1 MTITVEQLV
10 TALDNTADD
19 EVIKIQHEG
28 TILYAN
34 TIRVENG
41 NVIISSDESEDDDTD
56 SEELTP
62 DNY

>member
-41 NVIISSDESEDDDTD
+41 NVIISSDESEDDDT
-56 SEELTP
+56 EELTP